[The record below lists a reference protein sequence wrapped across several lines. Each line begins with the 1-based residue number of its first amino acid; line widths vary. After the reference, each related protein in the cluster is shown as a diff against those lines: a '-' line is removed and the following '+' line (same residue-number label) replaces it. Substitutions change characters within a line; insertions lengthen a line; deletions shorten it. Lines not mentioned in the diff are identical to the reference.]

1 MTPKKGILLVVM
13 LGLACLLPQS
23 DARAQQTVGGVVS
36 QVGFDQKL
44 GIQLPLDLRFHD
56 DTGRDLRL
64 GELFGRRPVILA
76 PVYFR
81 CPLLCNQL
89 LNGLTRS
96 LKPVSLAA
104 GQDFDVIAFSINP
117 AETPDL
123 AGPKKRAYLE
133 QYDRPGSANGWHF
146 LVGDQPAISALTE
159 AIGFRYTFNPQT
171 ELYAHAAG
179 VVIVT
184 PEGRVARYFYGI
196 DFPPKELESELTRAR
211 AGQIGNPIGRLL
223 LLCYDYDAATG
234 KYTLSIMRLLRVAGT
249 ATAVALGAF
258 VCLMFRREAK
268 ERRKQIREH
277 EPVWPTNDIGQPH
290 LPLR

>member
-1 MTPKKGILLVVM
+1 MTYKTRILLGVI
-13 LGLACLLPQS
+13 LGLGSLLS
-23 DARAQQTVGGVVS
+23 SSAVRAQQTVGGVVS
-36 QVGFDQKL
+36 QIGFDQKL

-56 DTGRDLRL
+56 DRGRDLRL
-64 GELFGRRPVILA
+64 GELFGRRPLILA

-104 GQDFDVIAFSINP
+104 GKDFDVIAFSINP
-117 AETPDL
+117 AETPEL
-123 AGPKKRAYLE
+123 AGPKKQAYLE
-133 QYDRPGSANGWHF
+133 QYDRPGSDKGWHF
-146 LVGDQPAISALTE
+146 LVGDQSAITALTE

-171 ELYAHAAG
+171 ELFAHAAG

-184 PEGRVARYFYGI
+184 PEGKIARYFYGI
-196 DFPPKELESELTRAR
+196 DFPPKELENELARAR
-211 AGQIGNPIGRLL
+211 AGRIGNPIGRLL

-234 KYTLSIMRLLRVAGT
+234 KYTLSIMRLLRIAGT
-249 ATAVALGAF
+249 ATAAALGAF

-268 ERRKQIREH
+268 ERRKKITGH
-277 EPVWPTNDIGQPH
+277 EPGWPMDERDHGS
-290 LPLR
+290 LPLC

>member
-13 LGLACLLPQS
+13 LGLACLLPQT

-64 GELFGRRPVILA
+64 GELLGRRPVILA

-117 AETPDL
+117 AENPDL

-184 PEGRVARYFYGI
+184 PEGRIARYFYGI

-277 EPVWPTNDIGQPH
+277 EPVWPTNELGQPH

>member
-1 MTPKKGILLVVM
+1 MSAVVVVRRPSAADR
-13 LGLACLLPQS
+13 GGRGEPGRIRPEAGSPAP
-23 DARAQQTVGGVVS
+23 ARPP
-36 QVGFDQKL
+36 F
-44 GIQLPLDLRFHD
+44 RD

-104 GQDFDVIAFSINP
+104 GKDFDVIAFSINP
-117 AETPDL
+117 AETPEL
-123 AGPKKRAYLE
+123 AGPKKQAYLE
-133 QYDRPGSANGWHF
+133 QYDRPGSENGWHF
-146 LVGDQPAISALTE
+146 LVGDQPAITALTE

-184 PEGRVARYFYGI
+184 PEGKIARYFYGI
-196 DFPPKELESELTRAR
+196 DFPPKELENEL
-211 AGQIGNPIGRLL
+211 GRGPRRPHRQP
-223 LLCYDYDAATG
+223 DRPVAAT
-234 KYTLSIMRLLRVAGT
+234 LLRLRRRDRQVHT
-249 ATAVALGAF
+249 LDHATAADRGNGDRGRTWGRSCASCSVARQKSDA
-258 VCLMFRREAK
+258 RRY
-268 ERRKQIREH
+268 QGMS
-277 EPVWPTNDIGQPH
+277 PVGRQTQLDH
-290 LPLR
+290 RSVPLR

>member
-13 LGLACLLPQS
+13 LGLVCLLPQS

-146 LVGDQPAISALTE
+146 LVGDQPAITALTE

-184 PEGRVARYFYGI
+184 PEGRIARYFYGI

>member
-64 GELFGRRPVILA
+64 GELLGRRPVILA

-123 AGPKKRAYLE
+123 ASPKKRAYLE

>member
-1 MTPKKGILLVVM
+1 MSPKRWIVLVVIVG
-13 LGLACLLPQS
+13 LGCVLPRW
-23 DARAQQTVGGVVS
+23 DARAQETVGGVVS

-56 DTGRDLRL
+56 DLGRDLRL

-104 GQDFDVIAFSINP
+104 GKDFDVIAFSINP

-123 AGPKKRAYLE
+123 AGPKKRAYLD

-146 LVGDQPAISALTE
+146 LVGDQPAITALTK

-184 PEGRVARYFYGI
+184 PEGKIARYFYGI

-211 AGQIGNPIGRLL
+211 AGHIGNPIGRLL

-268 ERRKQIREH
+268 ERRKQISAH
-277 EPVWPTNDIGQPH
+277 EPIWPRNELGQPPM
-290 LPLR
+290 PLR

>member
-64 GELFGRRPVILA
+64 GELLGRRPVILA

-184 PEGRVARYFYGI
+184 PEGRIARYFYGI

-277 EPVWPTNDIGQPH
+277 EPVWPTNELGQPH

>member
-36 QVGFDQKL
+36 QIGFDQKL

-64 GELFGRRPVILA
+64 GELLGRRPVILA

-277 EPVWPTNDIGQPH
+277 EPVWPTNELGQPH

>member
-1 MTPKKGILLVVM
+1 MSPRRGIVLVVIVG
-13 LGLACLLPQS
+13 LGCLLPRL
-23 DARAQQTVGGVVS
+23 DAAAQETVGGVVS

-64 GELFGRRPVILA
+64 DELFGRRPVILA

-123 AGPKKRAYLE
+123 AAPKKRAYLE

-159 AIGFRYTFNPQT
+159 SIGFRYTFNPQT

-184 PEGRVARYFYGI
+184 PEGRIARYFYGI
-196 DFPPKELESELTRAR
+196 DFPPREREGELPRPR

-223 LLCYDYDAATG
+223 LL
-234 KYTLSIMRLLRVAGT
+234 
-249 ATAVALGAF
+249 
-258 VCLMFRREAK
+258 
-268 ERRKQIREH
+268 
-277 EPVWPTNDIGQPH
+277 
-290 LPLR
+290 